1 MSNPIILNRE
11 GNQWYLFMFLI
22 MVFTPQKWP
31 RKTELCRHNICQE
44 YKYRENVVSQISFL
58 PAGNT
63 RINQVVTSSDTLN
76 QLEVWLRLRITWPLT
91 IWSSFLS
98 KQIANFCLSS
108 LLNVSLICYLIS
120 AVSAYLLL
128 GIDYHLFD
136 VFCVQVT

>member
-22 MVFTPQKWP
+22 RAFTPQKWP

-44 YKYRENVVSQISFL
+44 YKYRENVVSQISVF
-58 PAGNT
+58 
-63 RINQVVTSSDTLN
+63 QVVTSSDTLN
-76 QLEVWLRLRITWPLT
+76 QLEVWLRLRITWPVT

-120 AVSAYLLL
+120 AVSAYFWALIITFLMFSVL
-128 GIDYHLFD
+128 R
-136 VFCVQVT
+136 